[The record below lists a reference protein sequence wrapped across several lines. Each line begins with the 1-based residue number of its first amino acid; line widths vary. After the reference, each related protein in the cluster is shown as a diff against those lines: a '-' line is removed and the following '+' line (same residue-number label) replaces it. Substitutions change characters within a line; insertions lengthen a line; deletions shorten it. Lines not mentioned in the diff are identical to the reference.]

1 MYWQNNRSKAKIY
14 LIILLFSNAFLNYLI
29 SQLAPNKKNIFNSN
43 YSPIAKTI
51 GLQTTKT
58 LFLNL
63 DLRMFVPLNSI
74 NT

>member
-51 GLQTTKT
+51 GL
-58 LFLNL
+58 
-63 DLRMFVPLNSI
+63 
-74 NT
+74 